1 MMTKLRQTGMS
12 YRQIVAELAKRGI
25 STMRRRMD
33 RSHRSQRAAAF
44 KLSIWPMA
52 ITSLTEVSCG
62 LEG

>member
-44 KLSIWPMA
+44 KLSI
-52 ITSLTEVSCG
+52 
-62 LEG
+62 